1 MRDSVSPPEF
11 LIDRS
16 LGRHVLARSL
26 ADVGFQVHTLAD
38 VYGDREES
46 VADVEWLER
55 AGREGWVV
63 LTKDARIRYRS
74 TELAAI
80 RSSGAKVFV
89 VSAKKLTGPQI
100 ADQVLANLNRIVQAA
115 RKKGPFIYA
124 VYEKRIALMWSKDS
138 M

>member
-1 MRDSVSPPEF
+1 
-11 LIDRS
+11 
-16 LGRHVLARSL
+16 
-26 ADVGFQVHTLAD
+26 
-38 VYGDREES
+38 
-46 VADVEWLER
+46 
-55 AGREGWVV
+55 
-63 LTKDARIRYRS
+63 
-74 TELAAI
+74 
-80 RSSGAKVFV
+80 VFV